1 MTENM
6 IYLNKLWTEYLRE
19 VVKSEKLKIL
29 IHSNDEVADFLLS
42 CEFSHAESYSQKF
55 RDEHC
60 SVIYLKRNED
70 VISFRKEFYANRP
83 SKVEFNFEVV
93 ADKDE
98 LEKISDFLVEWFIE
112 FKLYYYAEHFE
123 ALQNQEDCF
132 MTFLN
137 YAKCDVSTIQ
147 YSKIDEQNIFN
158 LSVQSERYRV
168 VHKQYIDSLARKE
181 MLNRMYGIVFSDEF
195 INLGVLANL
204 SGIQESKIR
213 EMYHLEENETLDDDQ
228 ADEFIEEHVDV
239 DAYYRNEF
247 KNYGY
252 LGLLGN
258 KKFPEVISGDF
269 YIYRMR

>member
-6 IYLNKLWTEYLRE
+6 IYLNKMWTEYLRE

-29 IHSNDEVADFLLS
+29 IHSNDEVADFLLN
-42 CEFSHAESYSQKF
+42 CEFSHSESYSEKF
-55 RDEHC
+55 RDDHY
-60 SVIYLKRNED
+60 SIIYLKRNED
-70 VISFRKEFYANRP
+70 VVSFRKEFYANRP
-83 SKVEFNFEVV
+83 SKVEFNFEVAV
-93 ADKDE
+93 DKDE
-98 LEKISDFLVEWFIE
+98 LGKINDFLVEWFIE

-123 ALQNQEDCF
+123 ALQNQGDCF

-137 YAKCDVSTIQ
+137 YAKCDISTIQ

-158 LSVQSERYRV
+158 LSVQSEKYRV
-168 VHKQYIDSLARKE
+168 VHKQHIDSLARKE
-181 MLNRMYGIVFSDEF
+181 MLNRMYGIVFSEEF

-228 ADEFIEEHVDV
+228 ADEFIEEYVDV
-239 DAYYRNEF
+239 DAYYRNQFE
-247 KNYGY
+247 NYGY

-258 KKFPEVISGDF
+258 EKFPEVISGDF